1 VQQNVPKMGSTKAH
15 KIGFILIMV
24 AIVLGAIV
32 GIQFPEFML
41 KLSWMGLLFLNLLKM
56 IVLPL
61 ITSALISAVASMENI
76 QKLGS
81 IGGYMIAYIMTS
93 ACFAVMIGFSL
104 VNVFKPGVG
113 VTPHFMSF
121 DSSKIAQKAFDFS
134 DFIFSFFPPNIVEA
148 AAKFEIMPV
157 VIFSLVIGIACT
169 ACGKA
174 AQPVVNFFV
183 AFRTVLI
190 KLITWVMYLT
200 PLAMFSLLGTAMA
213 EATLQKRLA
222 QDIKSVFM
230 FVLVLLLGLLFQIL
244 WQWVVVKVIAG
255 VQAFSYMTKSLKT
268 LMTAFGT
275 SSSMATLPV
284 ALMCATEQGV
294 REDVSRFVL
303 PFATTIN
310 LSATVM
316 YEAIAAIFLSQV
328 MGMDLSMYDQIIIFF
343 LAIVAGMGATGIPE
357 GGLITM
363 ITVLKVLNIPTSAI
377 ALLLP
382 FDRILDRLR
391 TVTNVWGD
399 LACATT
405 VNYFVNKRE
414 KKLKK
419 AKGDTENNLSPIPK

>member
-1 VQQNVPKMGSTKAH
+1 MQQSIPKIGSTKAH

-24 AIVLGAIV
+24 AIVLGAVV

-41 KLSWMGLLFLNLLKM
+41 KLSWMGLLFLNILKM

-81 IGGYMIAYIMTS
+81 IGGYMIVYIMTS
-93 ACFAVMIGFSL
+93 ACFAVMIGFTL

-157 VIFSLVIGIACT
+157 VLFSLVVGIACT

-190 KLITWVMYLT
+190 KIITWVMYLT

-284 ALMCATEQGV
+284 ALMCASEQGV

-343 LAIVAGMGATGIPE
+343 LAIIAGMGATGIPE
-357 GGLITM
+357 E
-363 ITVLKVLNIPTSAI
+363 V
-377 ALLLP
+377 LLP
-382 FDRILDRLR
+382 
-391 TVTNVWGD
+391 
-399 LACATT
+399 
-405 VNYFVNKRE
+405 
-414 KKLKK
+414 
-419 AKGDTENNLSPIPK
+419 